1 MCDADLIFLDVDAS
15 APGSWHDS
23 HIWRLSEI
31 GQGLQAVNF
40 IRPFVILGDSG

>member
-1 MCDADLIFLDVDAS
+1 MCDADLVFLDVDAT

-23 HIWRLSEI
+23 NIWRRSQI
-31 GQGLQAVNF
+31 GQSLQAVNF